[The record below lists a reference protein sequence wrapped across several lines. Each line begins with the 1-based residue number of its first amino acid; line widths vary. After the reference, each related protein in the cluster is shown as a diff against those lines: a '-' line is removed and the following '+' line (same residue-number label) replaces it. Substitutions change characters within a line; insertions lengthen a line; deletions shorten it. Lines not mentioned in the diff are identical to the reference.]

1 MNKKC
6 YNLLLSANLTN
17 FNHTDTQK
25 VHINEIKNVR
35 CSGCSIICPITF
47 TFINTNTHKMHIRS
61 ELYYMKPYVKIENI
75 QVGLNKQAPES
86 TVVQKIIALAKA
98 AGPGELLI

>member
-1 MNKKC
+1 MEP
-6 YNLLLSANLTN
+6 
-17 FNHTDTQK
+17 F
-25 VHINEIKNVR
+25 
-35 CSGCSIICPITF
+35 
-47 TFINTNTHKMHIRS
+47 
-61 ELYYMKPYVKIENI
+61 VKIENI